1 VLLRASL
8 FVFTGCAAVLS
19 APTPMHT
26 VSSQAS
32 PTRQARCLLV
42 LLPGFSDSDTDFDR
56 HGFIADI
63 HARKLSVDTISA
75 NATIGYYAKRTILDR
90 IETDVLAPMRAKHY
104 EQTWFMGI
112 SMGGLGTVLV
122 AEQHDKELTGLI
134 LMAPYLGDDDV
145 IDEIS
150 KAGGVAKWRPP
161 AVVNP
166 EDYQREVWRW
176 LQHATANPTT
186 APAIY
191 LASGDQDPHA
201 PAHRLLATVVQDG
214 HLFRTRGNHDWG
226 PWRVLWAKFLD
237 TSDFRTRCGEP
248 GSG

>member
-1 VLLRASL
+1 MLRRASL
-8 FVFTGCAAVLS
+8 LVLAGCASVLS

-32 PTRQARCLLV
+32 PTLQARCLLV
-42 LLPGFSDSDTDFDR
+42 LLPGFSDSDTDFDE

-63 HARKLSVDTISA
+63 HARHLSVDTISA
-75 NATIGYYAKRTILDR
+75 NATIGYYAKRTILGR
-90 IETDVLAPMRAKHY
+90 IEADVLAPMREKHY

-112 SMGGLGTVLV
+112 SMGGLGTILV
-122 AEQHDKELTGLI
+122 AEQHEKELTGLI

-150 KAGGVAKWRPP
+150 KAGGVAKWKPP
-161 AVVNP
+161 AVVDP

-176 LQHATANPTT
+176 LQHATANPATS
-186 APAIY
+186 PAIY
-191 LASGDQDPHA
+191 LASGDQDPLA
-201 PAHRLLATVVQDG
+201 RGHRLLATAVQAG

-226 PWRVLWAKFLD
+226 PWRTLWAKFLD
-237 TSDFRTRCGEP
+237 TSDFRTRCAP
-248 GSG
+248 

>member
-8 FVFTGCAAVLS
+8 LAFTGCAAVLS

-32 PTRQARCLLV
+32 PTTQARCLLV
-42 LLPGFSDSDTDFDR
+42 LLPGFSDSDSDFDN

-75 NATIGYYAKRTILDR
+75 NATIGYYAKRTILGR
-90 IETDVLAPMRAKHY
+90 IEADVLAPMRAKHY

-112 SMGGLGTVLV
+112 SMGGLGTILV
-122 AEQHDKELTGLI
+122 AEQHEKELTGLI

-145 IDEIS
+145 INEVS
-150 KAGGVAKWRPP
+150 QAGGVAKWKPP
-161 AVVNP
+161 AVVDP

-176 LQHATANPTT
+176 LKHATANPTT
-186 APAIY
+186 SPAIY
-191 LASGDQDPHA
+191 LASGDQDPLA
-201 PAHRLLATVVQDG
+201 RGHRLLATAVQDG

-226 PWRVLWAKFLD
+226 PWRTLWAKFLD
-237 TSDFRTRCGEP
+237 TSDFRTRCAP
-248 GSG
+248 